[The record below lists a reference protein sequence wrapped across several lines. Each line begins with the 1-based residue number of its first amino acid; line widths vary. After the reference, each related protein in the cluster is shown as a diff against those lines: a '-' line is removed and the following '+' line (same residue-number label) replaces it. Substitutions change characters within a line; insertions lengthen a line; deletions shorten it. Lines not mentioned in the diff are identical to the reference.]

1 MTIEEKLDLI
11 SLRDIDLYQR
21 IEEIDINND
30 SLREIKIKLIKE
42 IAKE

>member
-30 SLREIKIKLIKE
+30 SLREIKIKLI
-42 IAKE
+42 